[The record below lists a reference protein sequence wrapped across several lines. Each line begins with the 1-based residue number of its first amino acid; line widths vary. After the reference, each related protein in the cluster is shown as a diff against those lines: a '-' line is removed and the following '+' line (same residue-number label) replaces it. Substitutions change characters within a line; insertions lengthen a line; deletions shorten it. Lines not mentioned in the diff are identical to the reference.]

1 MKIGLKLLKKGIE
14 LLTSRVPALVE
25 RSSTGELICQLR
37 YRLSAELSLVGV
49 QCSFAIMQISM
60 ELLSDVVSSLKPAIY
75 IAPSLDV
82 GVDWAIQFPAGQGVK
97 FDVVLQGSCWIQV
110 EGNPHPHNLHQGDC
124 FLLTSGRSF
133 LAGSDLT
140 FPATD
145 ARAVFTNGCDS
156 VVRHQGG
163 GDLFLVGGR
172 FGFMEQYA
180 DSLFRSL
187 PPIIIS
193 RTDSEEASALRSSL
207 DLFVKEL
214 RGGKPGSL
222 LSVQNLAHLMLI
234 QMLRLYLDSDHALET
249 GWWSALRDTQ
259 LRSTLSAMHEH
270 PARPW
275 TLSELA
281 RIATMSRSSF
291 ANKFKRVVGE
301 APLEYLT
308 RRRMRVAAQLLN
320 STMLNV
326 LEIANEVG
334 YTSESAFSTAFRK
347 YWGEAPRDFR
357 KKQLI
362 GVGQIETLANR

>member
-1 MKIGLKLLKKGIE
+1 
-14 LLTSRVPALVE
+14 
-25 RSSTGELICQLR
+25 
-37 YRLSAELSLVGV
+37 
-49 QCSFAIMQISM
+49 
-60 ELLSDVVSSLKPAIY
+60 
-75 IAPSLDV
+75 
-82 GVDWAIQFPAGQGVK
+82 
-97 FDVVLQGSCWIQV
+97 
-110 EGNPHPHNLHQGDC
+110 
-124 FLLTSGRSF
+124 
-133 LAGSDLT
+133 
-140 FPATD
+140 
-145 ARAVFTNGCDS
+145 
-156 VVRHQGG
+156 
-163 GDLFLVGGR
+163 
-172 FGFMEQYA
+172 
-180 DSLFRSL
+180 
-187 PPIIIS
+187 
-193 RTDSEEASALRSSL
+193 
-207 DLFVKEL
+207 
-214 RGGKPGSL
+214 
-222 LSVQNLAHLMLI
+222 
-234 QMLRLYLDSDHALET
+234 
-249 GWWSALRDTQ
+249 
-259 LRSTLSAMHEH
+259 MHEH